1 MANIK
6 SAKKR
11 IRQTISRTKINI
23 ARKSRIKTF
32 LRLTEIQ
39 ISSGNHQG
47 AMDSLKNTQKEIMVG
62 VSKGVWRKKTASR
75 KISRLNTRIRFLSKG

>member
-11 IRQTISRTKINI
+11 IRQTISRTKMNI

-32 LRLTEIQ
+32 LRLTEAH
-39 ISSGNHQG
+39 ISSGKYQE
-47 AMDSLKNTQKEIMVG
+47 AMNSLKITQKEIMVG

-75 KISRLNTRIRFLSKG
+75 KISRLNIKIKSLSKG